1 MPLMQWQINIS
12 HTIYNSPQC
21 TYKKW
26 GIFEFHALRIIWKV
40 AMKVIKEKREGVK
53 RQTQR
58 HSEANTTADF
68 FVHTIIPILSKTAQN
83 AVMSRK

>member
-1 MPLMQWQINIS
+1 
-12 HTIYNSPQC
+12 
-21 TYKKW
+21 
-26 GIFEFHALRIIWKV
+26 
-40 AMKVIKEKREGVK
+40 MKVIKEKREGVK